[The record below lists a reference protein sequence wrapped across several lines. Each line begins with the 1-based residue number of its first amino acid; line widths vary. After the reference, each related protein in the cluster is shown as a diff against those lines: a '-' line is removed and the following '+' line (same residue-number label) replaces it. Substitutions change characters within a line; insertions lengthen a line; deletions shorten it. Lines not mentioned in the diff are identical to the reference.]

1 MYPLFLMLIITIIM
15 VSLEEPITDFIN
27 DIEAGIKACF
37 NKKRK

>member
-15 VSLEEPITDFIN
+15 VSLKEPITDFIN
-27 DIEAGIKACF
+27 DIEARIKAYF